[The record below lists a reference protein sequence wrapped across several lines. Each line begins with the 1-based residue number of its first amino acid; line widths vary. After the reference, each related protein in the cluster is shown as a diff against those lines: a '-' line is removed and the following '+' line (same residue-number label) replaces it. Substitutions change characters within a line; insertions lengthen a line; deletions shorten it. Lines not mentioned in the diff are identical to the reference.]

1 MLIAGC
7 SSADGE
13 GDLSSSP
20 DADEDHATLA
30 KDQKSNSDAGEDQSM
45 NSDTDEDQWSSSDAG
60 EDQSTISSNGEDQS
74 SSSETLEDQG
84 LPSYS
89 DSEQSAVSVS
99 FSPMSSDELV
109 LEVLDDIQIDE
120 IVAEY
125 QVEEGTFVIFS
136 KSGQSH
142 QYFAGFSHGT
152 SIYQFWDMG
161 YAREHLLIEPVEVF
175 GRSLIKMVGIC
186 GAACPINLY
195 VYIEERLPQL
205 MLASNWHTDE
215 VDLDQDGNNEIVMSI
230 GTQPDSRIIINENG
244 ELLESSSLKD
254 LIHGATSI
262 VYSQEQSAFLV
273 SDDNQEQRYYAYN
286 DRKLVPLKK

>member
-175 GRSLIKMVGIC
+175 GQSIVKMVGIC

-195 VYIEERLPQL
+195 VYIEEKLPQL
-205 MLASNWHTDE
+205 MLASNWHTHE
-215 VDLDQDGNNEIVMSI
+215 IDLDQDGNNEIVMSI
-230 GTQPDSRIIINENG
+230 GTEPDSKIVIYED
-244 ELLESSSLKD
+244 EQLLESDSLSD
-254 LIHGATSI
+254 TIHDVTSI
-262 VYSQEQSAFLV
+262 FYSLDKEAFWA
-273 SDDNQEQRYYAYN
+273 SDVNQEWRYYTYLN
-286 DRKLVPLKK
+286 KELVPMNK